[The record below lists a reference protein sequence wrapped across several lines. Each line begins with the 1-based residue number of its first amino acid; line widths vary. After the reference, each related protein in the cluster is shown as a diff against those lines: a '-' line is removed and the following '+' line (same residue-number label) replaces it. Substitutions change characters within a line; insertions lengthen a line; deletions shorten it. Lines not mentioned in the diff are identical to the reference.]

1 MFEYLHAYLYALYLY
16 IKIKVQQLFHEVF
29 HEESQYTFEGY
40 YITYEDIGNKS
51 TSHYFEMVIDKYIF
65 NIYF

>member
-29 HEESQYTFEGY
+29 HH
-40 YITYEDIGNKS
+40 S
-51 TSHYFEMVIDKYIF
+51 TLLKDTTLLMKILEINLHHTISKW
-65 NIYF
+65 